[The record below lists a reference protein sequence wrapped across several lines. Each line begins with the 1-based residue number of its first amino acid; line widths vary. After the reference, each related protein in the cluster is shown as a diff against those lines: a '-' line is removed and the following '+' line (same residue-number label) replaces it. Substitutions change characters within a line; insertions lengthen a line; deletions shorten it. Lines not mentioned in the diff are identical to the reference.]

1 MKTKLLLFCL
11 LFLPVL
17 IMSCDDNDD
26 EKFEALLEDE
36 IPEKVVFDEKTHLE
50 NLEKWNDLNLQNY
63 SYEFGYSPEMDFKIE
78 VRSGEVDDVEILGS
92 STPNYLTIIQIFQ
105 EIKDAYP
112 ENGEIKLD
120 EGDISYLKEIKVV
133 YNSEYF
139 YPEEVKFIYG
149 VTEPVEIDGFF
160 HRFINDF
167 QLEE

>member
-1 MKTKLLLFCL
+1 
-11 LFLPVL
+11 
-17 IMSCDDNDD
+17 MSCDDNDD
-26 EKFEALLEDE
+26 EKNEAFTEDG

-78 VRSGEVDDVEILGS
+78 IKNHEVENVEVFGS
-92 STPNYLTIIQIFQ
+92 PTPNYLTINEIFN
-105 EIKDAYP
+105 EITDAYP
-112 ENGEIKLD
+112 ENGEIKLK

-139 YPEEVKFIYG
+139 YPEEVMFIYG

-160 HRFINDF
+160 DRFISNF
-167 QLEE
+167 KIIE